1 MDSTKRQVS
10 FDVLR
15 IIAILCVLFN
25 HSGES
30 GYFIFTLTDNIP
42 IQIIS
47 ILVSSLSKMGVPLFF
62 MISGALLLKKEESLK
77 DLYLKRVLRY
87 IIIIFVFCGLYY
99 CYQCRLNHTSFD
111 FKEMIRQTTTGQT
124 QTSYW
129 FLYSYLGFLVS
140 LPLLR
145 KIAAAFSV
153 SDFIYL
159 ICLYVTGVGIF
170 GLFARTF
177 IGQIV
182 VYIPF
187 AVDILAYPL
196 LGYFFA
202 EVLPAQEQN
211 KKIFWFMLLLA
222 LMGLILNIAITEY
235 DHYLFKGWNE
245 SGLSAFVILP
255 TAAAFYITKTIFDH
269 VTVPAV
275 LHKTLCALGSC
286 TFGVYVLE
294 CYIKAYIG
302 PYLQRILSVFPYT
315 VENMLYILLIMLA
328 GCGVTF
334 ILKKIPIVQKLL

>member
-1 MDSTKRQVS
+1 MNSTKRQVYL
-10 FDVLR
+10 DVLR

-30 GYFIFTLTDNIP
+30 GYFIFTLTEKIP

-47 ILVSSLSKMGVPLFF
+47 IFLSSISKMGVPLFF
-62 MISGALLLKKEESLK
+62 MISGALLLKKEESFK

-99 CYQCRLNHTSFD
+99 FYQCRMNHTSFD

-159 ICLYVTGVGIF
+159 ICLYVAGVGVF
-170 GLFARTF
+170 GLLARTF

-202 EVLPAQEQN
+202 EVVPAHEPD
-211 KKIFWFMLLLA
+211 KKIFRLMILLA
-222 LMGLILNIAITEY
+222 LAGLILNIAITEY

-245 SGLSAFVILP
+245 SGLSAFVIFP
-255 TAAAFYITKTIFDH
+255 TIATFYITKYFFDR

-275 LHKTLCALGSC
+275 LQKILCALGSC

-294 CYIKAYIG
+294 CYIKACIG
-302 PYLQRILSVFPYT
+302 PYLQRLLAIFPYT
-315 VENMLYILLIMLA
+315 LENMLYIFLIMLS
-328 GCGVTF
+328 GCGVTY
-334 ILKKIPIVQKLL
+334 ILKKIPFVQKLF

>member
-1 MDSTKRQVS
+1 MDSTKRQVY

-30 GYFIFTLTDNIP
+30 GYFIFTLTDKIP
-42 IQIIS
+42 LQIIS
-47 ILVSSLSKMGVPLFF
+47 IFISSLSKMGVPLFF
-62 MISGALLLKKEESLK
+62 MISGALLLGKEESLK
-77 DLYLKRVLRY
+77 ALYLKRVLRY
-87 IIIIFVFCGLYY
+87 IVIIFVFCGLYY
-99 CYQCRLNHTSFD
+99 FHQCRITNTPFD
-111 FKEMIRQTTTGQT
+111 LKEMIRQTTTGQT

-145 KIAAAFSV
+145 KIAQAFSTN
-153 SDFIYL
+153 DFIYL
-159 ICLYVTGVGIF
+159 ICLYVTSVGIF
-170 GLFARTF
+170 GLLARTF

-182 VYIPF
+182 IYIPF

-202 EVLPAQEQN
+202 KLVPTGKEN
-211 KKIFWFMLLLA
+211 KNTVWLMILLA
-222 LMGLILNIAITEY
+222 LVGLILNIAITEY
-235 DHYLFKGWNE
+235 DNYLFKGWNE

-255 TAAAFYITKTIFDH
+255 TITTFYITKHIFTH
-269 VTVPAV
+269 LTVPVV
-275 LHKTLCALGSC
+275 LQKIICTLGSC

-294 CYIKAYIG
+294 SYIKTYIG
-302 PYLQRILSVFPYT
+302 PFLQRMLAFLPYT
-315 VENMLYILLIMLA
+315 LENMIYIVLIMLS

-334 ILKKIPIVQKLL
+334 ILKKIPVVQKLF

>member
-1 MDSTKRQVS
+1 MDSTKRQVY

-30 GYFIFTLTDNIP
+30 GYFIFTLTDKIP
-42 IQIIS
+42 LQIIS
-47 ILVSSLSKMGVPLFF
+47 IFVSSLSKMGVPLFF
-62 MISGALLLKKEESLK
+62 MISGALLLGKEESLK

-87 IIIIFVFCGLYY
+87 IVIIFVFCGLYY
-99 CYQCRLNHTSFD
+99 FHQCRITNTPFD
-111 FKEMIRQTTTGQT
+111 LKEMIRQTTTGQT

-145 KIAAAFSV
+145 KIARAFSTN
-153 SDFIYL
+153 DFIYM

-170 GLFARTF
+170 GLLARTF

-182 VYIPF
+182 IYIPF

-202 EVLPAQEQN
+202 KSVPTGKEHKNTVWLM
-211 KKIFWFMLLLA
+211 ILLA
-222 LMGLILNIAITEY
+222 LVGLILNIAITEY
-235 DHYLFKGWNE
+235 DNYLFKGWNE

-255 TAAAFYITKTIFDH
+255 TITTFYITKYIFTH
-269 VTVPAV
+269 LTVPVV
-275 LHKTLCALGSC
+275 LQKTICTLGSC

-294 CYIKAYIG
+294 CYIKTYIG
-302 PYLQRILSVFPYT
+302 PFLQRILAFLPYT
-315 VENMLYILLIMLA
+315 LENMIYIVLIMLS

-334 ILKKIPIVQKLL
+334 ILKKIPVVQKLF

>member
-1 MDSTKRQVS
+1 MGSTKRQVY

-30 GYFIFTLTDNIP
+30 GYFIFTLTDNVP
-42 IQIIS
+42 VQIIS
-47 ILVSSLSKMGVPLFF
+47 IIVSSLSKMGVPLFF
-62 MISGALLLKKEESLK
+62 MISGALLLKKEETLK
-77 DLYLKRVLRY
+77 ELYLKRVLRY
-87 IIIIFVFCGLYY
+87 IIIIFVFCGLHY
-99 CYQCRLNHTSFD
+99 CYLCRLEDIPFD
-111 FKEMIRQTTTGQT
+111 LKEMIRRTTTGQI

-145 KIAAAFSV
+145 KIAKSFSANDYV
-153 SDFIYL
+153 YL
-159 ICLYVTGVGIF
+159 IGLYVAGVGIF
-170 GLFARTF
+170 GLLARTF

-187 AVDILAYPL
+187 AVDVLAYPL

-202 EVLPAQEQN
+202 EAIPADKEN
-211 KKIFWFMLLLA
+211 MRTVSLMILLA
-222 LMGLILNIAITEY
+222 FVGLFLNAAITKY
-235 DHYLFKGWNE
+235 DNFLFKGWNE

-255 TAAAFYITKTIFDH
+255 TIATFYITKYLFHHI
-269 VTVPAV
+269 TVPTV
-275 LHKTLCALGSC
+275 LQNIICAMGSC

-302 PYLQRILSVFPYT
+302 PYLQRALAFLPYM
-315 VENMLYILLIMLA
+315 VENMLYIVLIMLA

-334 ILKKIPIVQKLL
+334 ILKKIPVIQKLF

>member
-1 MDSTKRQVS
+1 MGSTKRQVG

-30 GYFIFTLTDNIP
+30 GYFIFTLTDKIP
-42 IQIIS
+42 LRILS
-47 ILVSSLSKMGVPLFF
+47 IFVSSLSKMGVPLFF

-77 DLYLKRVLRY
+77 ELYLKRVLRY
-87 IIIIFVFCGLYY
+87 VVIIFVFCGLYY
-99 CYQCRLNHTSFD
+99 FHESRINGTPFD
-111 FKEMIRQTTTGQT
+111 FKEMIRQITTGQT

-145 KIAAAFSV
+145 KIAKAFSAK
-153 SDFIYL
+153 DFVYL
-159 ICLYVTGVGIF
+159 AGLYIVGVGIF
-170 GLFARTF
+170 ALLARTF

-202 EVLPAQEQN
+202 EAFPPEKDNQKTVN
-211 KKIFWFMLLLA
+211 FMLLLA
-222 LMGLILNIAITEY
+222 LAGLILNVAVTEY

-255 TAAAFYITKTIFDH
+255 TIATFYITGYIFRRAA
-269 VTVPAV
+269 VPS
-275 LHKTLCALGSC
+275 LLRKIICALGSC

-294 CYIKAYIG
+294 CYVKTYIG
-302 PYLQRILSVFPYT
+302 PYLQRLLAFLPYT
-315 VENMLYILLIMLA
+315 AENMVYIVLIMLA
-328 GCGVTF
+328 GCGVTY
-334 ILKKIPIVQKLL
+334 ILKKIPLIQKLL

>member
-1 MDSTKRQVS
+1 MDSTKRQVY

-42 IQIIS
+42 LQIIS
-47 ILVSSLSKMGVPLFF
+47 IFISSLSKMGVPLFF
-62 MISGALLLKKEESLK
+62 MISGALLLKKEETLK
-77 DLYLKRVLRY
+77 ELYMKRVLRY

-99 CYQCRLNHTSFD
+99 FYQCRLNHTSFN
-111 FKEMIRQTTTGQT
+111 FKEMIRQITTGQT

-145 KIAAAFSV
+145 KIAAAFSTG
-153 SDFIYL
+153 DFIYL
-159 ICLYVTGVGIF
+159 ICLYITGVGIF
-170 GLFARTF
+170 ALLARTF

-202 EVLPAQEQN
+202 EVVPTHEPD
-211 KKIFWFMLLLA
+211 KKILRLMILLA
-222 LMGLILNIAITEY
+222 LSGLILNIFLTEY
-235 DHYLFKGWNE
+235 DYYLFKGWNE
-245 SGLSAFVILP
+245 SGLSAFIILP
-255 TAAAFYITKTIFDH
+255 TIATFYITKYIFDH
-269 VTVPAV
+269 TAIPAT
-275 LHKTLCALGSC
+275 LRNFLCALGSC

-294 CYIKAYIG
+294 CYIKTFIG
-302 PYLQRILSVFPYT
+302 PFLQRLLAGLPYT
-315 VENMLYILLIMLA
+315 VENMLYIILIMFA
-328 GCGVTF
+328 GCAVTY
-334 ILKKIPIVQKLL
+334 ILKKIPVVQKLL

>member
-1 MDSTKRQVS
+1 MDSTKRQVY

-30 GYFIFTLTDNIP
+30 GYFIFTLTDKIP
-42 IQIIS
+42 LQIIS

-99 CYQCRLNHTSFD
+99 FYQCQLNHTPFD

-145 KIAAAFSV
+145 KIATAFSEK
-153 SDFIYL
+153 DYIYL
-159 ICLYVTGVGIF
+159 ICLYITGVGIF
-170 GLFARTF
+170 GLLARTF

-202 EVLPAQEQN
+202 EKQSSREDSR
-211 KKIFWFMLLLA
+211 KILWLMIFLA
-222 LMGLILNIAITEY
+222 IIGLILNIAITEY
-235 DHYLFKGWNE
+235 DNYLFKGWNE

-255 TAAAFYITKTIFDH
+255 TIATFYITKYIFDR
-269 VTVPAV
+269 VTVPSA
-275 LHKTLCALGSC
+275 LRKILCTLGSC

-294 CYIKAYIG
+294 CYIKAYFG
-302 PYLQRILSVFPYT
+302 PYLQRVLAFLPYT
-315 VENMLYILLIMLA
+315 VENMLYIVLIMLT
-328 GCGVTF
+328 GCGVTYIF
-334 ILKKIPIVQKLL
+334 KKIPVVQKLL

>member
-1 MDSTKRQVS
+1 MGSTKRQVY

-30 GYFIFTLTDNIP
+30 GYFIFTLTDNIF

-47 ILVSSLSKMGVPLFF
+47 ILISSLSKMGVPLFF

-77 DLYLKRVLRY
+77 DLYRKRVLRY
-87 IIIIFVFCGLYY
+87 IIIIFVFCGLHY
-99 CYQCRLNHTSFD
+99 CYQCRLEDTPFD
-111 FKEMIRQTTTGQT
+111 LKEMIRQTTTGQI

-129 FLYSYLGFLVS
+129 FLYSYLGFLIS

-145 KIAAAFSV
+145 RIAKAFSANDYV
-153 SDFIYL
+153 YL
-159 ICLYVTGVGIF
+159 IGLYVMGVGIF
-170 GLFARTF
+170 GLLARTF

-187 AVDILAYPL
+187 AVDVLAYPL

-202 EVLPAQEQN
+202 ESIPDDKENVRTIRLMILLAAVG
-211 KKIFWFMLLLA
+211 LLLNV
-222 LMGLILNIAITEY
+222 IITKY
-235 DHYLFKGWNE
+235 DNFLFKGWNE

-255 TAAAFYITKTIFDH
+255 TIAAFYLTKYLFNRISL
-269 VTVPAV
+269 PSA
-275 LHKTLCALGSC
+275 LQNIICAMGSC

-302 PYLQRILSVFPYT
+302 PYLQRVLAFLPYT
-315 VENMLYILLIMLA
+315 AENMLYIVLIMLA

-334 ILKKIPIVQKLL
+334 ILKKIPVIQKLF